1 MGKRILFLETVH
13 PVLAEKLTE
22 LGFKCEFNY
31 KISYAELLECIS
43 QYHGIVLRSRIS
55 FDEQLISAAK
65 NLEFIARSGS
75 GLEIIDLESCVKH
88 NIKVFSSPEGNSD
101 AVGEHV
107 IGMLLSLS
115 NNIHH
120 ANTSVRRLEW
130 LREEHRGFEIKGKT
144 IALIGY
150 GHMGKSVA
158 KKLSGFECNVVVF
171 DKYAAPESD
180 AFVKSVSLN
189 EIFETADVVSLHLP
203 LSDETKEYANANFF
217 HSFKKKIVF
226 INTSRGGHINAND
239 LISALDEGIVSH
251 AALDVLPFE
260 KSSLEGLNAN
270 TLFERLL
277 SYPNVLLTPHVA
289 GWTTESYYKLSYVL
303 YEKIKGHY
311 AL

>member
-31 KISYAELLECIS
+31 KISYPELLECIS
-43 QYHGIVLRSRIS
+43 QYQGIVLRSRIS
-55 FDEQLISAAK
+55 FDEQLISAAT

-75 GLEIIDLESCVKH
+75 GLEIIDLQSCDSH
-88 NIKVFSSPEGNSD
+88 NVKVFSSPEGNSD

-158 KKLSGFECNVVVF
+158 KKLSGFECNIVAY

-180 AFVKSVSLN
+180 IFVKSVSLN
-189 EIFETADVVSLHLP
+189 EVFETADVVSLHLP

-226 INTSRGGHINAND
+226 INTSRGGHINASD
-239 LISALDEGIVSH
+239 LISALDDGIISH

-260 KSSLEGLNAN
+260 KSSLEGLNEN

>member
-13 PVLAEKLTE
+13 PILSEKLTE
-22 LGFKCEFNY
+22 LGFECEFNY

-55 FDEQLISAAK
+55 FDEQLISAAS

-75 GLEIIDLESCVKH
+75 GLEIIDLESCSNH
-88 NIKVFSSPEGNSD
+88 HIKVFSSPEGNSD

-107 IGMLLSLS
+107 VGMLLSLA
-115 NNIHH
+115 NNIHL
-120 ANTSVRRLEW
+120 ANSSVRKMEW

-158 KKLSGFECNVVVF
+158 KKLSGFESHVIAY
-171 DKYAAPESD
+171 DKYVSPESD
-180 AFVKSVSLN
+180 PYVKSVSLK

-226 INTSRGGHINAND
+226 INTSRGGHVNASA
-239 LISALDEGIVSH
+239 LMQALDEGIVSH

-260 KSSLEGLNAN
+260 KSSLEGLNENA
-270 TLFERLL
+270 LFEKLL
-277 SYPNVLLTPHVA
+277 SYSNVLLTPHVA
-289 GWTTESYYKLSYVL
+289 GWTNESYYKLSYVL
-303 YEKIKGHY
+303 FEKIKGHY